1 MKVQLGDAETS
12 QVREVRE
19 KTAARLKTEFLSL
32 SGSPADMASQFPCQR
47 RRAVSSPFARWRS
60 IQPPPAWKYFHPG

>member
-12 QVREVRE
+12 HVRE
-19 KTAARLKTEFLSL
+19 KTAARLEIEFLSL
-32 SGSPADMASQFPCQR
+32 SGSPADMPSQFPCQR